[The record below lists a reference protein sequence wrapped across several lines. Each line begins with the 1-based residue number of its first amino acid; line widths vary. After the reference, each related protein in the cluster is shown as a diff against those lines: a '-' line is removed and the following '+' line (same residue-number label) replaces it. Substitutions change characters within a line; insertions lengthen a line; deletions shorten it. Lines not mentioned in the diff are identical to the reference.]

1 MGVVLLKIILRKRD
15 SVVSIVLFIF
25 NVYSEFTGHHS
36 IKLDHL
42 IKCMSFFDKNETAS
56 RMGLS
61 RMVKSEIVINKKIKN
76 EVYYELTQFGKE
88 NLELWN
94 LGVSRFFTRYS
105 LRHQQ
110 WNNKWFMLALLNF
123 SRSENQSIMDELT
136 ELGFRELTKDLLVSQ
151 YPLYEEVYDLLGSEH
166 EFLEISGEMV
176 SDSEN
181 HKRLEDIF
189 GLEML
194 EAQYDKFLD
203 LSNQVRNKMALE
215 NDIGRQLPLLFEL
228 GWNFYDI
235 AINDPA
241 LPKAFLNDWVGDQ
254 AVAQMRDLRNS
265 LYTNVTIYFSQLLNN
280 N

>member
-1 MGVVLLKIILRKRD
+1 MKIILRKRD

-25 NVYSEFTGHHS
+25 NVYSEFTGHYS

-61 RMVKSEIVINKKIKN
+61 RMLKSEIVVNKKIN
-76 EVYYELTQFGKE
+76 NDIYYELTQYGKE

-94 LGVSRFFTRYS
+94 LGVSRFFKRYS
-105 LRHQQ
+105 FRHQQ

-123 SRSENQSIMDELT
+123 SRSENLSIMDELT
-136 ELGFRELTKDLLVSQ
+136 ELGFRELTKDLLVSP
-151 YPLYEEVYDLLGSEH
+151 YSMHEEVYDLLGSEH
-166 EFLEISGEMV
+166 GFLEISGEIV
-176 SDSEN
+176 SNSEN
-181 HKRLEDIF
+181 YKRLEDIF
-189 GLEML
+189 GLEIL
-194 EAQYDKFLD
+194 EIQYNKFLD
-203 LSNQVRNKMALE
+203 LSDKVRNKMALE
-215 NDIGRQLPLLFEL
+215 KDLGRQLPLLFEL

-241 LPKAFLNDWVGDQ
+241 LPRAFLNDWIGDQ
-254 AVAQMRDLRNS
+254 AVAQMRDLRNP
-265 LYTNVTIYFSQLLNN
+265 LYNNVTSYFSQLLNN

>member
-1 MGVVLLKIILRKRD
+1 MKIILRKRD
-15 SVVSIVLFIF
+15 SVVSVVLFIF
-25 NVYSEFTGHHS
+25 NVYSEFTGCYS

-61 RMVKSEIVINKKIKN
+61 RMLKAQIVINKKIDN
-76 EVYYELTQFGKE
+76 DIYYELTQYGKV

-94 LGVSRFFTRYS
+94 LGVSRFFKRYS
-105 LRHQQ
+105 FRHQQ

-123 SRSENQSIMDELT
+123 IRSENQSIIDELA
-136 ELGFRELTKDLLVSQ
+136 ELGFRELTKDLLVSP
-151 YPLYEEVYDLLGSEH
+151 YPMHEEVYDLLGSDH
-166 EFLEISGEMV
+166 EFLEIFGEMV
-176 SDSEN
+176 SNSEN

-189 GLEML
+189 GLKII
-194 EAQYDKFLD
+194 EAQYDNFIN
-203 LSNQVRNKMALE
+203 LSNQIRNKMALE
-215 NDIGRQLPLLFEL
+215 KDLGRQLPLLFEL

-241 LPKAFLNDWVGDQ
+241 LPKAFLNNWIGDQ

-265 LYTNVTIYFSQLLNN
+265 LYNNITSYFSQLLNN
-280 N
+280 D